1 MSDFHSPAAE
11 RRSIA
16 AQTGRAGIL
25 AALVMLAVQLIWRL
39 NWSENGV
46 VQAFPEFVVAAI
58 SRLTPLSVFGAA
70 TENYGSLAK
79 KTLFAS
85 VLLGIVAVGFRA
97 GEIAGWLARRIDRGG
112 FGRVIAGFAVAGAL
126 WLVTMLVVLPIAHL
140 GAFASQSSYTSDIL
154 VQLSITFALFGGL
167 WAVFATP
174 RLADATEVD
183 MEQGEMVT
191 RRSMLGGAVYGVGT
205 VAAAVT
211 VGAAGWRLISP
222 RPSRGAGAIPTVT
235 GTTPRASTVDG
246 IVATQRA
253 LQGNPLPTA
262 LPTETPEPEAA
273 VYTRDVAEL
282 QSDTTIAAAQQDP
295 LALFVQLDAEERIS
309 PILTETDDFYHVSK
323 NLSDPTVSANGW
335 SLKISGMVSQPLE
348 LTYDQVVARSSV
360 DKITNLMCIS
370 NELNGDLTGA
380 AQWTGFPL
388 KELLDEAGLQ
398 TGAVD
403 LKFKAADDYED
414 SIPVAAG
421 LDPDTLVVTGM
432 NGEPLRDDHG
442 FPARIIVPGIYG
454 MKNVKWLHEIQVVG
468 EDFQGYWQTRGWS
481 DPAIPQIWGR
491 IDQPTRSIKPGPF
504 IATGLASAGDRDI
517 ARVEI
522 SLDDGETWAD
532 AILEPSLNPPL
543 TWVRWALPFDA
554 VEGKY
559 KMRMRATDGTGQVM
573 TEVERS
579 PLPDGATGWPR
590 RSFEVKN

>member
-1 MSDFHSPAAE
+1 MSDFRNPAQRRLIAE
-11 RRSIA
+11 
-16 AQTGRAGIL
+16 QTGRAGIL

-97 GEIAGWLARRIDRGG
+97 GVIAGWLARRIDRGG

-174 RLADATEVD
+174 RLADATEVE
-183 MEQGEMVT
+183 MEQGELVT
-191 RRSMLGGAVYGVGT
+191 RRSVLGGVVYGVGT

-295 LALFVQLDAEERIS
+295 LALFVQLDAEERIT

-360 DKITNLMCIS
+360 DKITTLMCIS

-454 MKNVKWLHEIQVVG
+454 MKNIKWLTEIQVVG

-559 KMRMRATDGTGQVM
+559 KMRMRATDGTGQIM